1 MKLKG
6 ELKTSLNDNHKDDKE
21 ILVGEEFPYRW
32 TSIRIFRKLLSTD
45 LDSFF
50 ELLTS
55 LLFCFVFLG
64 IRGTSLMTV
73 FRTKQNAAHMDS
85 VGIDHHDD
93 SSFSDGL
100 D

>member
-55 LLFCFVFLG
+55 LLFLFCFPRYSWYFAYDRFQDQTERCTYG
-64 IRGTSLMTV
+64 FCG
-73 FRTKQNAAHMDS
+73 D
-85 VGIDHHDD
+85 
-93 SSFSDGL
+93 
-100 D
+100 